1 MNRSVIAALVLSG
14 CAVALAQTPANKAPV
29 RKAAPK
35 AASKTPAKPAP
46 KPVEL
51 VLPEPDTDQ
60 AAAATLVNYGDYA
73 CEFSQS
79 VEITPSQ
86 KHAGYVEVGF
96 GKLRY
101 IMKPVLS
108 GTGAL
113 RLEDVRG
120 QTMML
125 QIAFKSML
133 MDVQAGRRLVDEC
146 VHEKQIAARKA
157 YEGSQGSATS
167 GLLNGTPA
175 GTTPQATATA
185 AAKPATGVVAAGP
198 AAAPAAQAASA
209 VAGSA
214 AAAAPAP
221 ASAPAAQAPT
231 AAGGGTAAGMAAGAA
246 APAPSSSGGRL

>member
-1 MNRSVIAALVLSG
+1 MNRFAIAALLLSG
-14 CAVALAQTPANKAPV
+14 SAVALAQAPAAKPPV

-35 AASKTPAKPAP
+35 APAKPAP
-46 KPVEL
+46 KPAEL
-51 VLPEPDTDQ
+51 VLPEPDVDQ

-73 CEFSQS
+73 CEFNQT

-86 KHAGYVEVGF
+86 KHAGYVDVGF

-120 QTMML
+120 QTMLL

-146 VHEKQIAARKA
+146 VHEKQAAARKA
-157 YEGSQGSATS
+157 YEGSQGAANT
-167 GLLNGTPA
+167 GLLSGTPA
-175 GTTPQATATA
+175 GTVPQ
-185 AAKPATGVVAAGP
+185 
-198 AAAPAAQAASA
+198 AAAPAKP
-209 VAGSA
+209 

-221 ASAPAAQAPT
+221 AAASMPAPAAPTPPPAAASAPAA
-231 AAGGGTAAGMAAGAA
+231 AAAMGAGTAAGASTGAAAA
-246 APAPSSSGGRL
+246 APAPSSSGGTL

>member
-1 MNRSVIAALVLSG
+1 MNRSVMAALLLCGS
-14 CAVALAQTPANKAPV
+14 AVALAQTPATKPPV
-29 RKAAPK
+29 RKAPPK
-35 AASKTPAKPAP
+35 AAAKAPAKPAP
-46 KPVEL
+46 KPAEL

-73 CEFSQS
+73 CEFSQA
-79 VEITPSQ
+79 VEVTPSQ
-86 KHAGYVEVGF
+86 KHVGYVEVGF

-101 IMKPVLS
+101 IMKPVVS
-108 GTGAL
+108 ATGAL

-146 VHEKQIAARKA
+146 VHEKQLAARKA

-167 GLLNGTPA
+167 GLLKGTPA
-175 GTTPQATATA
+175 GTVPQANA
-185 AAKPATGVVAAGP
+185 AAKPAAGVAAAAP

-209 VAGSA
+209 VA
-214 AAAAPAP
+214 APAA

-246 APAPSSSGGRL
+246 APAPSSSGGTL

>member
-1 MNRSVIAALVLSG
+1 MNRSVMAALLLCGS
-14 CAVALAQTPANKAPV
+14 AVALAQTPATKPPV
-29 RKAAPK
+29 RKAPPK
-35 AASKTPAKPAP
+35 AAAKAPAKPAP
-46 KPVEL
+46 KPSEL

-73 CEFSQS
+73 CEFSQT
-79 VEITPSQ
+79 VEVTPSQ
-86 KHAGYVEVGF
+86 KHVGYVEVGF

-146 VHEKQIAARKA
+146 VHEKQLAARKA

-175 GTTPQATATA
+175 GTVPQANA
-185 AAKPATGVVAAGP
+185 AAKPAAGVAAAP

-214 AAAAPAP
+214 AVAAPAA

-231 AAGGGTAAGMAAGAA
+231 AAGGGTAAGMASGAA
-246 APAPSSSGGRL
+246 APAPSSSGGTL